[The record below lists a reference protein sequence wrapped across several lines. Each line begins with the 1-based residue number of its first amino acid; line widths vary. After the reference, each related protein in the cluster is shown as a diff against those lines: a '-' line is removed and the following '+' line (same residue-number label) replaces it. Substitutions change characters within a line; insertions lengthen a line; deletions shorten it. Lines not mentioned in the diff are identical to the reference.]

1 SHAASEINTLSLH
14 DALPIYQNNSPVQNA
29 SVVEKTSNLG
39 TVSDE
44 NGNFSITVPSNSTI
58 LVVSHAS
65 METLEVPITGDR
77 LSIQLKNKLGDL
89 AEVIII
95 GYGQQKKSLVTGAIS
110 SVRAEELENVSNLRI
125 DQALQGRTS
134 GVQVVPTS

>member
-1 SHAASEINTLSLH
+1 MRPKLS
-14 DALPIYQNNSPVQNA
+14 ALLCCFMLLFSYVSLAQSRTITGHISDQNNSPVQNA

-77 LSIQLKNKLGDL
+77 LSIQLKNRSEEHTSELQSR
-89 AEVIII
+89 EN
-95 GYGQQKKSLVTGAIS
+95 LVC
-110 SVRAEELENVSNLRI
+110 RL
-125 DQALQGRTS
+125 
-134 GVQVVPTS
+134 